1 MLLRQYFMSLKVL
14 DRWAHLGPHMAQH
27 WETVSQCQ
35 PTLPPSTTT
44 TKPDAEAKKKTTKS
58 SWEHFHPATIRARR
72 ASVGPL
78 SEHETDV
85 EGASPPP
92 SAELDGIHEEAREEE
107 EDSGGEEREL
117 AVMRKVF
124 RRWCKRAGVHA
135 SAEGGELGEGEV
147 DCDWTR
153 AISPKVEGRIVMLG
167 ETQDK

>member
-1 MLLRQYFMSLKVL
+1 M
-14 DRWAHLGPHMAQH
+14 
-27 WETVSQCQ
+27 
-35 PTLPPSTTT
+35 
-44 TKPDAEAKKKTTKS
+44 
-58 SWEHFHPATIRARR
+58 RARK

-92 SAELDGIHEEAREEE
+92 ATGLDGAREDSGEDG

-124 RRWCKRAGVHA
+124 RRWCKQAGVHA
-135 SAEGGELGEGEV
+135 SAEGGELGEAEV

-167 ETQDK
+167 ET

>member
-27 WETVSQCQ
+27 WENVSQCQ

-44 TKPDAEAKKKTTKS
+44 NKPSDPGAEAKEKTTPNSKS
-58 SWEHFHPATIRARR
+58 SWEHFHPATMRARK

-85 EGASPPP
+85 EGASTPPL
-92 SAELDGIHEEAREEE
+92 SAGLDGIHEEAE
-107 EDSGGEEREL
+107 EEREL

-167 ETQDK
+167 ETQVK

>member
-1 MLLRQYFMSLKVL
+1 MLLRQYFMSLRVL

-27 WETVSQCQ
+27 WENVSQCQ

-44 TKPDAEAKKKTTKS
+44 TTTTKPADATKKTSKS
-58 SWEHFHPATIRARR
+58 SWEHFHPATMRARR

-92 SAELDGIHEEAREEE
+92 ATGLDGIREESGE
-107 EDSGGEEREL
+107 EEYSGGEEREL

-124 RRWCKRAGVHA
+124 RRWCERAGVHA

-153 AISPKVEGRIVMLG
+153 AIFPKVDGRIVMLG
-167 ETQDK
+167 NT